1 MNTGNR
7 MNTLRDAACAVL
19 NTASPAEKARLT
31 RIAASAWLSGRMT
44 AMGDAAPPD
53 RPARPDR
60 PVLGAPK
67 EMAKRGRGGSD
78 ANRAALF
85 HALAHIELNA
95 IDLAWDLVARRWEI
109 ELPRA
114 FLDDWVR
121 VADDEARHF
130 VMLEDHMR
138 VHMNASYGDLPAHD
152 GLWQSA
158 AATTHD
164 LAARLAV
171 VPMVL
176 EARGLD
182 VTPAT
187 VARLRGFGDEAGAD
201 ILQAI
206 YEDEIAHVSAGS
218 RWFHHLAEIRGVEPR
233 ALWRDM
239 VARYFKGRVKAP
251 FNVEARA
258 AAGFPEDYY
267 LTFDQAS

>member
-1 MNTGNR
+1 MS
-7 MNTLRDAACAVL
+7 TLRDAACAVL
-19 NTASPAEKARLT
+19 NAASPAEKARLT
-31 RIAASAWLSGRMT
+31 RAAANAWFSGRIT
-44 AMGDAAPPD
+44 ALGDALPPD

-60 PVLGAPK
+60 PILGAPK
-67 EMAKRGRGGSD
+67 DMAKRGRGGSE

-109 ELPRA
+109 ELPHE
-114 FLDDWVR
+114 FLNDWVR

-130 VMLEDHMR
+130 AMLDDHMR
-138 VHMNASYGDLPAHD
+138 LRMNAGYGDLPAHD

-158 AATTHD
+158 AATAHD

-187 VARLRGFGDEAGAD
+187 IARLRGFGDAAGAD
-201 ILQAI
+201 LLQTI
-206 YEDEIAHVSAGS
+206 YEDEIAHVAAGS
-218 RWFHHLAEIRGVEPR
+218 RWFHHLAAVRRAEPR

-239 VARYFKGRVKAP
+239 VARYFRGRVKAP
-251 FNVEARA
+251 FNVDART
-258 AAGFPEDYY
+258 AAGFPAEYY
-267 LTFDQAS
+267 LALDEADR